1 VEWEWATKPITN
13 LINKKAV
20 PNWSSLFCW
29 VDPSVGK
36 FLSAGII
43 EAMRALKTFIP
54 KPVFWLLFVTFLFSS
69 CSQPIE
75 MTPVVEESPS
85 PTQPTLI
92 PTPEQPTSIPQSAAA
107 VVNGEVIPLTWFER
121 EVARY
126 LIPQSDA
133 ENGDIDE
140 QAAREMVLNDLID
153 QFLLAQAAREAGT
166 VISDEDI
173 RERID
178 ALGEAVDLNA
188 WMTTWGYTLEELV
201 ESLRLQML
209 VAHQR
214 DRITESVPDTVE
226 QVELR
231 QVFAFTE
238 AGANRALL
246 NLNSGANFED
256 LAFEFSPE
264 TGGYLGWVPRG
275 YLLIP
280 AVEEAVF
287 NQPVGTYTE
296 IIESEIGY
304 HIVLVINREERALSP
319 DARLTLARQ
328 ALNAWMED
336 RRAVSTVEILVE

>member
-1 VEWEWATKPITN
+1 ME
-13 LINKKAV
+13 
-20 PNWSSLFCW
+20 C
-29 VDPSVGK
+29 
-36 FLSAGII
+36 
-43 EAMRALKTFIP
+43 MQALKTIIN
-54 KPVFWLLFVTFLFSS
+54 KPAFWLLFVTILLNS

-75 MTPVVEESPS
+75 TPPIAEETPS
-85 PTQPTLI
+85 PTQPTFTPSPEE
-92 PTPEQPTSIPQSAAA
+92 PTAVPQPAAA

-121 EVARY
+121 EVERFLFA
-126 LIPQSDA
+126 QAAA

-140 QAAREMVLNDLID
+140 VAAREIVLNDLVD

-166 VISDEDI
+166 VISDEDV
-173 RERID
+173 RERLD
-178 ALGEAVDLNA
+178 ALGEAVNLDA
-188 WMTTWGYTLEELV
+188 WMTAWGYTLEELE

-209 VAHQR
+209 VAYQR
-214 DRITESVPDTVE
+214 DRIAESVPDVVE

-246 NLNSGANFED
+246 NLNSGADFKD
-256 LAFEFSPE
+256 LAYEFSPE

-275 YLLIP
+275 YLLILD
-280 AVEEAVF
+280 VEEAVF

-304 HIVLVINREERALSP
+304 HIVLVINREERPLKP

-328 ALNAWMED
+328 ALNAWLAE
-336 RRAVSTVEILVE
+336 RRAVSTIEVLVE

>member
-1 VEWEWATKPITN
+1 ME
-13 LINKKAV
+13 
-20 PNWSSLFCW
+20 
-29 VDPSVGK
+29 D
-36 FLSAGII
+36 
-43 EAMRALKTFIP
+43 MRALKTIIP
-54 KPVFWLLFVTFLFSS
+54 KPVFWLLFLTLIISS

-75 MTPVVEESPS
+75 TPPVVEDTPS
-85 PTQPTLI
+85 PTLPTF
-92 PTPEQPTSIPQSAAA
+92 TPTSEEPTDIPLPAAA

-121 EVARY
+121 EVERFLYA
-126 LIPQSDA
+126 QSDA

-140 QAAREMVLNDLID
+140 RIAREIVLNDLID
-153 QFLLAQAAREAGT
+153 QFLLAQAAREAGKM
-166 VISDEDI
+166 ISDEDV
-173 RERID
+173 RERLD
-178 ALGEAVDLNA
+178 SLAEEVALEA
-188 WMTTWGYTLEELV
+188 WMTTWGYTMEELQ

-209 VAHQR
+209 VAYQR
-214 DRITESVPDTVE
+214 DKIAESVPDLVE

-246 NLNSGANFED
+246 NLNSGADFVD
-256 LAFEFSPE
+256 LAYEFNPD

-287 NQPVGTYTE
+287 DQPVGTYTE

-304 HIVLVINREERALSP
+304 HIVLVINREERSLTA

-328 ALNAWMED
+328 ALKVWLED
-336 RRAVSTVEILVE
+336 QRAASMIEVMVE

>member
-1 VEWEWATKPITN
+1 ME
-13 LINKKAV
+13 
-20 PNWSSLFCW
+20 C
-29 VDPSVGK
+29 
-36 FLSAGII
+36 
-43 EAMRALKTFIP
+43 MRALKTIIN
-54 KPVFWLLFVTFLFSS
+54 KPAFWLLFVTILLNS

-75 MTPVVEESPS
+75 TPPVAEETPS
-85 PTQPTLI
+85 ATQPTFTPSPEE
-92 PTPEQPTSIPQSAAA
+92 PTAIPQPAAA

-121 EVARY
+121 EVERFLFA
-126 LIPQSDA
+126 QVAA

-140 QAAREMVLNDLID
+140 EAAREIVLNDLID

-166 VISDEDI
+166 VISDEDV
-173 RERID
+173 RERLV
-178 ALGEAVDLNA
+178 ALGEAVDLDA
-188 WMTTWGYTLEELV
+188 WMTAWGYTLEELE

-214 DRITESVPDTVE
+214 DRIAESVPDVVE
-226 QVELR
+226 QVELQ

-246 NLNSGANFED
+246 NLNSGADFED
-256 LAFEFSPE
+256 QAYEFSPD

-304 HIVLVINREERALSP
+304 HIVLVINREERPLTP

-328 ALNAWMED
+328 ALNAWLAE
-336 RRAVSTVEILVE
+336 RRAVSTIEVLVE

>member
-1 VEWEWATKPITN
+1 ME
-13 LINKKAV
+13 
-20 PNWSSLFCW
+20 C
-29 VDPSVGK
+29 
-36 FLSAGII
+36 
-43 EAMRALKTFIP
+43 MRALKTIIN
-54 KPVFWLLFVTFLFSS
+54 KPAFWLLLVAILLNS

-75 MTPVVEESPS
+75 TPPVAEETPS
-85 PTQPTLI
+85 ATQPTFTPSPEE
-92 PTPEQPTSIPQSAAA
+92 PTAIPQPAAA

-121 EVARY
+121 EVERFLFA
-126 LIPQSDA
+126 QSTV
-133 ENGDIDE
+133 ENEDIDE
-140 QAAREMVLNDLID
+140 QTAREIVLDDLID
-153 QFLLAQAAREAGT
+153 QFLLAQAAREDG
-166 VISDEDI
+166 VVFSDENVQ
-173 RERID
+173 ERLD
-178 ALGEAVDLNA
+178 ALREAVNLDA
-188 WMTTWGYTLEELV
+188 WMTAWGYTLDELE

-214 DRITESVPDTVE
+214 DRIAESIPDVVE

-246 NLNSGANFED
+246 NLNSGADFED
-256 LAFEFSPE
+256 LAFEFSPD

-287 NQPVGTYTE
+287 NQQVGTYTE

-304 HIVLVINREERALSP
+304 HIVLVINREERSLTP

-328 ALNAWMED
+328 ALSAWLED
-336 RRAVSTVEILVE
+336 RHAASTIEVLIK

>member
-1 VEWEWATKPITN
+1 
-13 LINKKAV
+13 
-20 PNWSSLFCW
+20 
-29 VDPSVGK
+29 
-36 FLSAGII
+36 
-43 EAMRALKTFIP
+43 MQALKTIIN
-54 KPVFWLLFVTFLFSS
+54 KPAFWLLFVTILLNS

-75 MTPVVEESPS
+75 TPPIAEETPS
-85 PTQPTLI
+85 PTQPTFTPSPEE
-92 PTPEQPTSIPQSAAA
+92 PTAVPQPAAA

-121 EVARY
+121 EVERFLFA
-126 LIPQSDA
+126 QAAA

-140 QAAREMVLNDLID
+140 VAAREIVLNDLVD

-166 VISDEDI
+166 VISDEDV
-173 RERID
+173 RERLD
-178 ALGEAVDLNA
+178 ALGEAVNLDA
-188 WMTTWGYTLEELV
+188 WMTAWGYTLEELE

-209 VAHQR
+209 VAYQR
-214 DRITESVPDTVE
+214 DRIAESVPDVVE

-246 NLNSGANFED
+246 NLNSGADFKD
-256 LAFEFSPE
+256 LAYEFSPE

-275 YLLIP
+275 YLLILD
-280 AVEEAVF
+280 VEEAVF

-304 HIVLVINREERALSP
+304 HIVLVINREERPLKP

-328 ALNAWMED
+328 ALNAWLAE
-336 RRAVSTVEILVE
+336 RRAVSTIEVLVE

>member
-1 VEWEWATKPITN
+1 ME
-13 LINKKAV
+13 
-20 PNWSSLFCW
+20 
-29 VDPSVGK
+29 D
-36 FLSAGII
+36 
-43 EAMRALKTFIP
+43 MQALKTIIS
-54 KPVFWLLFVTFLFSS
+54 KPVFWLLFVTILLSS

-75 MTPVVEESPS
+75 IPPDVEELPS
-85 PTQPTLI
+85 PTLPTFPPSPEE
-92 PTPEQPTSIPQSAAA
+92 PTAIPQPSAA

-121 EVARY
+121 EVERFLFA
-126 LIPQSDA
+126 QSA
-133 ENGDIDE
+133 VENGDIDE
-140 QAAREMVLNDLID
+140 QTAREIVLNDLID
-153 QFLLAQAAREAGT
+153 QFLLAQAAREGG
-166 VISDEDI
+166 VVFSDEDV
-173 RERID
+173 RERLD
-178 ALGEAVDLNA
+178 GLGEAVNLEA
-188 WMTTWGYTLEELV
+188 WMTDWGYTLEELV

-214 DRITESVPDTVE
+214 DRIAETVPDVLE
-226 QVELR
+226 QVELQ

-246 NLNSGANFED
+246 NLNSGADFED

-304 HIVLVINREERALSP
+304 HIVLVINREVRPLTP
-319 DARLTLARQ
+319 DARLSLARQ
-328 ALNAWMED
+328 ALNAWLED
-336 RRAVSTVEILVE
+336 QRAASTIEVMVE